1 MSGQI
6 QQLNDRSRQ
15 IFQDLVETYL
25 ATGDPV
31 GSRTLSR
38 ARSVGLSPASIRN
51 IMADLEDIGLLYSPH
66 TSAGRLPTEAGLR
79 LFVDGMLEIGDLG
92 DTERQAIE
100 ARCTAAGRDLDEV
113 LNEATHLLSGLS
125 QCAGLVMAPRIEA
138 ALKHIEFI
146 YLSPGKALV
155 VVVHQDNTVENRVI
169 DVPAGMTP
177 STLTQASNYLSS
189 RVAGRTIREARDDIQ
204 KELAERRAQLDE
216 LTAHVVEAGIAI
228 KSGGSGDEATF
239 IVRGHANLLSNIR
252 ALEDLERLRQLFE
265 DLEKKRDLS
274 QLLDLVGDAEGVRI
288 FIGSENQLFG
298 LSGSSLIISPYMN
311 SQQKVVGVL
320 GVVGPTRINYARI
333 IPMVDYTARVV
344 GKILE

>member
-1 MSGQI
+1 
-6 QQLNDRSRQ
+6 
-15 IFQDLVETYL
+15 
-25 ATGDPV
+25 
-31 GSRTLSR
+31 
-38 ARSVGLSPASIRN
+38 
-51 IMADLEDIGLLYSPH
+51 
-66 TSAGRLPTEAGLR
+66 
-79 LFVDGMLEIGDLG
+79 
-92 DTERQAIE
+92 
-100 ARCTAAGRDLDEV
+100 
-113 LNEATHLLSGLS
+113 
-125 QCAGLVMAPRIEA
+125 
-138 ALKHIEFI
+138 
-146 YLSPGKALV
+146 
-155 VVVHQDNTVENRVI
+155 VVHQDNTVENRVI

-177 STLTQASNYLSS
+177 SMLTQASNYLSS
-189 RVAGRTIREARDDIQ
+189 RVAGRTIREARDDVQ

-228 KSGGSGDEATF
+228 KSGAFSDEATF
-239 IVRGHANLLSNIR
+239 IVRGHANLLSNVR

-333 IPMVDYTARVV
+333 VPMVDYTARVV

>member
-1 MSGQI
+1 MTGQI
-6 QQLNDRSRQ
+6 EKLNDRSRQ

-25 ATGDPV
+25 ATGEPV
-31 GSRTLSR
+31 GSRTLSK
-38 ARSVGLSPASIRN
+38 APGVGLSPASIRN
-51 IMADLEDIGLLYSPH
+51 IMADLEDSGLLYSPH

-100 ARCTAAGRDLDEV
+100 ARCNAAGRGLDDV
-113 LNEATHLLSGLS
+113 LSEATQMLSGLS
-125 QCAGLVMAPRIEA
+125 QCAGLVMAPKVEA
-138 ALKHIEFI
+138 SLKHIEFI
-146 YLSPGKALV
+146 HLNPGKALV

-189 RVAGRTIREARDDIQ
+189 RVAGRTIREAKDDIQ

-216 LTAHVVEAGIAI
+216 LTAHVVEAGIAL
-228 KSGGSGDEATF
+228 KSGGAGDEATI
-239 IVRGHANLLSNIR
+239 IVKGHANLLSNVR

-274 QLLDLVGDAEGVRI
+274 QLLGLVGDADGVRI
-288 FIGSENQLFG
+288 FIGAENQLFG

-333 IPMVDYTARVV
+333 VPMVDYTARVV

>member
-1 MSGQI
+1 MTGQI

-25 ATGDPV
+25 ATGEPV
-31 GSRTLSR
+31 GSRTLSK
-38 ARSVGLSPASIRN
+38 ARGVSLSPASVRN
-51 IMADLEDIGLLYSPH
+51 IMADLEDSGLLYSPH

-100 ARCTAAGRDLDEV
+100 ARCTAAGRDLEDV
-113 LNEATHLLSGLS
+113 LSEATHMLSGLS

-177 STLTQASNYLSS
+177 SMLTQASNYLSS
-189 RVAGRTIREARDDIQ
+189 RVAGRTIREARDDVQ

-228 KSGGSGDEATF
+228 KSGAFSDEATF
-239 IVRGHANLLSNIR
+239 IVRGHANLLSNVR

-333 IPMVDYTARVV
+333 VPMVDYTARVV